1 MTTVTSRSVPLIAAA
16 VVFSSGLLQV
26 SRAEA
31 EPSFCQPLSPSARIL
46 QSPSPNDSHP
56 NWLGESSV
64 GLSWNLVPLKRV
76 SHNGTSYIKGRLLP
90 PFSPGRGDV
99 YAEYIKAPGELVWVV
114 ANEWS
119 C

>member
-1 MTTVTSRSVPLIAAA
+1 MTPVTFRSVPLIAAA
-16 VVFSSGLLQV
+16 VVLSSGLL
-26 SRAEA
+26 SGSGAAA
-31 EPSFCQPLSPSARIL
+31 EPAFCQPLSTTARIL

-56 NWLGESSV
+56 NWLGGSSV
-64 GLSWNLVPLKRV
+64 GLSWNLVPLKRL
-76 SHNGTSYIKGRLLP
+76 NQDGTLYIKGKPLP

-99 YAEYIKAPGELVWVV
+99 YAESIKAPGERVWVL